1 MSSNFCRYIF
11 YMWPHNCKKLYLY
24 HISQLYLF
32 QICLYSM
39 TVKVMF
45 VQNDFLL
52 PTCTSCIIE
61 ICMDKSNCTLTL
73 LNTNITN
80 IILFQSGEM

>member
-1 MSSNFCRYIF
+1 MGGHWIIALYA
-11 YMWPHNCKKLYLY
+11 YYNCV
-24 HISQLYLF
+24 SQLYLF

-39 TVKVMF
+39 IVIVMF

-52 PTCTSCIIE
+52 STCTSCIIE

-80 IILFQSGEM
+80 IILFQRGEM